1 VTGGIQAVIY
11 PNPVS
16 GNSFNIQVTGMTTM
30 DKVQVQI
37 ETTAFR
43 VVNQLTFHSQ
53 GPGTATLMVPTT
65 DSLGVPLSNGIYY
78 VIVRTQGARLTLKL
92 MVLR

>member
-11 PNPVS
+11 PNPVT
-16 GNSFNIQVTGMTTM
+16 GNSFSIQVTGMTTM
-30 DKVQVQI
+30 DKVQVQV

-53 GPGTATLMVPTT
+53 GPGTATLTVPAT
-65 DSLGVPLSNGIYY
+65 DSTGVLLANGVYY
-78 VIVRTQGARLTLKL
+78 VIVRTQGSRITLKL
-92 MVLR
+92 LVMR